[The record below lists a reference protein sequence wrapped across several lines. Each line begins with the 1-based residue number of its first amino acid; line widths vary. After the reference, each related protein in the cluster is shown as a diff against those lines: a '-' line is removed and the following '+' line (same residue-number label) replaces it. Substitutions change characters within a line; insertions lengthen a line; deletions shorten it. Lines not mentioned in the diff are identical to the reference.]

1 MSTKS
6 FQSPLKAEGAR
17 HEVHGRLAGD
27 RLEAV
32 VDGEAVVATVRHP
45 GPGEIVLFRE
55 GCRTRAIVVKR
66 GDRWL
71 VAIGGRTVEIA
82 RADALD
88 ELGAAGAA
96 AEPFAVS
103 PMAGLLTKVHVVVG
117 ASVGKGAPLFAVEAM
132 KMEYVVKAD
141 RDVVIAEV
149 KHAAGARIDLGA
161 PVVVFQ

>member
-17 HEVHGRLAGD
+17 HEVHGRLVGD
-27 RLEAV
+27 RLDAV
-32 VDGEAVVATVRHP
+32 VDGEAVVSTVRHP
-45 GPGEIVLFRE
+45 GPGEILLFQDGR
-55 GCRTRAIVVKR
+55 RTRAIVTRR

-88 ELGAAGAA
+88 EAGVARGE
-96 AEPFAVS
+96 EPFAVS
-103 PMAGLLTKVHVVVG
+103 PMAGLLTKVHVAVG
-117 ASVGKGAPLFAVEAM
+117 ASVSKGAPLFAVEAM

-149 KHAAGARIDLGA
+149 KHAAGARVDLGA

>member
-17 HEVHGRLAGD
+17 HEVRGRLVGD

-32 VDGEAVVATVRHP
+32 VDGTPVVATVRHP
-45 GPGEIVLFRE
+45 GPGELVLFLDGR
-55 GCRTRAIVVKR
+55 RTSAFVCKR

-88 ELGAAGAA
+88 ERGGAA
-96 AEPFAVS
+96 AAEEPFAVS

-117 ASVGKGAPLFAVEAM
+117 ASVSKGAPLFAVEAM

-141 RDVVIAEV
+141 RDVVVAEV
-149 KHAAGARIDLGA
+149 RHAAGARVDLGA
-161 PVVVFQ
+161 PVVVFR